1 MAVMKPVPRPAAR
14 DIDALWKYV
23 DALAQEMEHVSRSI
37 DADNLLDGTV
47 TMDKLAPDVQAA
59 IRGDTA

>member
-1 MAVMKPVPRPAAR
+1 
-14 DIDALWKYV
+14 
-23 DALAQEMEHVSRSI
+23 VSRSI